1 MNNTEVNKGE
11 GDSFVVARPDLKV
24 TADGQLKVA
33 SVRRQNPLLQG
44 DFGIS
49 AVTTQVDETEF
60 NTVDTRKVTNQAA
73 LAKRKAHLAALK
85 AQEARIPLPAGW
97 TRVDSQS
104 RPGDIVY
111 ENMHT
116 GERQAWFPDL
126 PAPEASVMPKVHLG
140 QGDNTSK
147 YANRLLNEMIAR
159 RVTKICRDVVKEHK
173 ASLKLQRSMEAG
185 GELQDQTRRVKT
197 LKPRRVKSDHATSD
211 ARSEYAGT
219 YGSYADLLDQE
230 KMKKMIV
237 SQPAKMAEK
246 MEALASF
253 KDESSINRNL
263 LSNWDMCR
271 IRVSDFI
278 STTLKRFWQ
287 WEDLTGMDVTT
298 AEISLKNGRLTAVYF
313 SFLRQMFYF
322 NFAVGCMWLLFVMV
336 PSFAL
341 YGAHPGVG
349 GPTASQMM
357 PNPNRNEQLSDY
369 QSVPLGSSRVER
381 MGEENWF
388 QPQALG
394 LLTGGAPLNHSAY
407 FMGAYFTP
415 YSTDNHTA
423 NASYGLND
431 RLVHTF
437 ESTGVYSVPNAYLW
451 LGIITPLLY
460 LVWILVGIGSN
471 VTMPQEYTDFDGAAY
486 KMSRLVFTG
495 YDHAV
500 TTPRDRMNNLKANA
514 EDIKEILGETKRREY
529 DLANSSYS
537 ALILIRIT
545 INIVI
550 FALIG
555 GSSVAIITVVNLYVG
570 SSGFS
575 KLIPSITMAVING
588 VLPSVFEFLAAYER
602 WGSRL
607 MVIMLTIARSILVKI
622 VTFTMFF
629 QQTFRMRE
637 NYACWESLIGRE
649 TYTLFVVGS
658 IILDITY
665 EIGVALWAW
674 ATSQVCDCSCSDTC
688 TSCSAC
694 CTLIGDW
701 WKSVASPDKIHYDVI
716 KKLLQLVYAQAI
728 IWFGFFWCPLLSLV
742 GCIRMFVLFFIQA
755 QSVRRCY
762 DPIGKEDN
770 TILDNP
776 EKIRWL
782 FFVCFGIHWLL
793 ATMPFAY
800 MMADLA
806 PSGTATPSN
815 YWYVANLASNEWPN
829 ETSVILPTED
839 NFTNVSVT
847 GWCILGSPELPTCA
861 EVGGVKVFDFLDEE
875 WEYDFSMAS
884 ACEGNGTNCEK
895 CQELPN
901 YQNCSSSSYPT
912 ASCDACLEQSADMDA
927 WVCYSP
933 GYSAETDLFKKTV
946 QDDDAE
952 QASVPNKPHLPHDC
966 GVLVKLEFLCQ
977 QCPSGCGPFRNK
989 PFMFATLREGIG
1001 HWARGEWFIVLVN
1014 FIGSVSFTILLSLV
1028 FLAYWMVTKRRLAQE
1043 RSTGIEALQRYQ
1055 REAEMER
1062 LDKQWVLREY
1072 NITFES
1078 KAKQASMPAT
1088 LDKNY

>member
-1 MNNTEVNKGE
+1 MNNPEVNKGE

-33 SVRRQNPLLQG
+33 SVRRQNPLLQ
-44 DFGIS
+44 DDLGIS

-173 ASLKLQRSMEAG
+173 ASLKLQGSMEAG
-185 GELQDQTRRVKT
+185 GELQYQTMKIQRA
-197 LKPRRVKSDHATSD
+197 KSDRA
-211 ARSEYAGT
+211 
-219 YGSYADLLDQE
+219 
-230 KMKKMIV
+230 KKMV
-237 SQPAKMAEK
+237 VVKMGDPMAEK
-246 MEALASF
+246 IYTHQEVLASF
-253 KDESSINRNL
+253 KEEQSINYDRYL

-271 IRVSDFI
+271 IHVSDFISKIHPFI
-278 STTLKRFWQ
+278 STTLKRLWQ

-298 AEISLKNGRLTAVYF
+298 AEISLRNGRLTAVYF

-341 YGAHPGVG
+341 YGAHPGVV

-415 YSTDNHTA
+415 YSADNHTA

-500 TTPRDRMNNLKANA
+500 TTPRDRMNNLKATA
-514 EDIKEILGETKRREY
+514 EYIKEILGEPMRREY

-575 KLIPSITMAVING
+575 KLIPSITMAVVNG

-674 ATSQVCDCSCSDTC
+674 VRILFVVRQVINIIYWDRLQSNIVLFLSWITDHVAVTY
-688 TSCSAC
+688 
-694 CTLIGDW
+694 TLPGPGN
-701 WKSVASPDKIHYDVI
+701 KSS
-716 KKLLQLVYAQAI
+716 LRLQLLGHVY
-728 IWFGFFWCPLLSLV
+728 
-742 GCIRMFVLFFIQA
+742 
-755 QSVRRCY
+755 
-762 DPIGKEDN
+762 
-770 TILDNP
+770 
-776 EKIRWL
+776 
-782 FFVCFGIHWLL
+782 
-793 ATMPFAY
+793 
-800 MMADLA
+800 
-806 PSGTATPSN
+806 
-815 YWYVANLASNEWPN
+815 
-829 ETSVILPTED
+829 
-839 NFTNVSVT
+839 
-847 GWCILGSPELPTCA
+847 
-861 EVGGVKVFDFLDEE
+861 
-875 WEYDFSMAS
+875 
-884 ACEGNGTNCEK
+884 
-895 CQELPN
+895 
-901 YQNCSSSSYPT
+901 
-912 ASCDACLEQSADMDA
+912 
-927 WVCYSP
+927 
-933 GYSAETDLFKKTV
+933 
-946 QDDDAE
+946 
-952 QASVPNKPHLPHDC
+952 
-966 GVLVKLEFLCQ
+966 KL
-977 QCPSGCGPFRNK
+977 
-989 PFMFATLREGIG
+989 
-1001 HWARGEWFIVLVN
+1001 
-1014 FIGSVSFTILLSLV
+1014 
-1028 FLAYWMVTKRRLAQE
+1028 
-1043 RSTGIEALQRYQ
+1043 
-1055 REAEMER
+1055 
-1062 LDKQWVLREY
+1062 
-1072 NITFES
+1072 
-1078 KAKQASMPAT
+1078 
-1088 LDKNY
+1088 